1 MRLPRDLVDQHV
13 GAGIHSGD
21 LLVVDR
27 PLEPAVRNVIAAVL
41 DGELT
46 VKRLF
51 KQQRVL
57 HLPP

>member
-1 MRLPRDLVDQHV
+1 
-13 GAGIHSGD
+13 
-21 LLVVDR
+21 
-27 PLEPAVRNVIAAVL
+27 VIAAVL